1 MENKRI
7 MHSDSYAQT
16 HYFRLSTAQVSDVTR
31 GTRDKKREIKT
42 CMT

>member
-7 MHSDSYAQT
+7 ILSDSFAQT

-31 GTRDKKREIKT
+31 GTLDKRA
-42 CMT
+42 